1 MGTSIKRSVGIRV
14 ACAIAA
20 ILIFSGM
27 TTMNILRIEGTQDDS
42 VRASSM
48 LDQIQRAEVAHY
60 KWAAN
65 LSNALYA
72 GTEFTGSMDHTG
84 CVLGQW
90 LYSELNL
97 TDSQIESLRTQI
109 EPLHKELHASAGTA
123 LGLYANS
130 RTTAQQYYQETIQ
143 NNLTTLVGLLDKVVD
158 RGTALSTEYT
168 ATMNGTIAFMHL
180 STVICLVLA
189 LIGITSLVVY
199 FLQCV
204 VKPLVQIT
212 HRAQP
217 LQEGRLSLDLGY
229 RSKNEL
235 GQLAQTLES
244 SMGRVQE
251 YVADIDRVMAEL
263 AQGNFDVS
271 TSARYIGD
279 FQPIEEALGRFTVSI
294 SDAMSSIIQAEQRV
308 SSHAEQLSSGAQA
321 LAQGA
326 TEQASAVQELYA
338 TVDDLSKSAGRNAEA
353 AAAAGVIAQIALS
366 RPEVSLRYIRD
377 GKEELHTPG
386 DSKLISAIYAARGRE
401 FAKSLVS
408 VDGGEGV
415 TVRGFVTEPLA
426 GRGSR
431 AMQTFFCCGRLI
443 KSPLLTAALEE
454 AYANR
459 QMKGKF
465 PGCVLHIDLPLR
477 EVDVNVHPAKT
488 VVKFAGERAVFS
500 AVYHAVLSALE
511 ADQSHPQAVLK
522 NVEIPGVRKQ
532 DTVAENQLRINVGP
546 DNPGGASSFK
556 PHKPSPVD
564 PPRWSGPT
572 QPSIPTVVRVHDSTY
587 SPPAPVPP
595 QRPKPP
601 LERRCPSPQAGAE
614 DCVSR
619 SETYDVNKVSEPVCA
634 PHISPAAKS
643 ILRPSLRTGAPP
655 F

>member
-338 TVDDLSKSAGRNAEA
+338 TVDDLSKSAGRNVEA
-353 AAAAGVIAQIALS
+353 AANAQRSAKLTSEQVTLS
-366 RPEVSLRYIRD
+366 I
-377 GKEELHTPG
+377 KQMEEMV
-386 DSKLISAIYAARGRE
+386 A
-401 FAKSLVS
+401 AKSDEAAKATKDLIENS
-408 VDGGEGV
+408 VQS
-415 TVRGFVTEPLA
+415 TE
-426 GRGSR
+426 RGSR
-431 AMQTFFCCGRLI
+431 IVGEVSQSLKQALDLVVQSDEAIHSITEAVHQEAESLSQVSEGIGQISSVVQTNSASSEESAAVSSELFEQVHLLEDETKKFRL
-443 KSPLLTAALEE
+443 K
-454 AYANR
+454 
-459 QMKGKF
+459 
-465 PGCVLHIDLPLR
+465 
-477 EVDVNVHPAKT
+477 
-488 VVKFAGERAVFS
+488 
-500 AVYHAVLSALE
+500 
-511 ADQSHPQAVLK
+511 
-522 NVEIPGVRKQ
+522 
-532 DTVAENQLRINVGP
+532 
-546 DNPGGASSFK
+546 GGAQ
-556 PHKPSPVD
+556 
-564 PPRWSGPT
+564 T
-572 QPSIPTVVRVHDSTY
+572 
-587 SPPAPVPP
+587 
-595 QRPKPP
+595 
-601 LERRCPSPQAGAE
+601 AG
-614 DCVSR
+614 V
-619 SETYDVNKVSEPVCA
+619 
-634 PHISPAAKS
+634 
-643 ILRPSLRTGAPP
+643 

>member
-338 TVDDLSKSAGRNAEA
+338 TVDDLSKSAGRNVEA
-353 AAAAGVIAQIALS
+353 AANAQRSAKLTSEQVTLSSKQMEEMVAAMDDIAESSQQI
-366 RPEVSLRYIRD
+366 
-377 GKEELHTPG
+377 GKIIATIEN
-386 DSKLISAIYAARGRE
+386 IA
-401 FAKSLVS
+401 F
-408 VDGGEGV
+408 
-415 TVRGFVTEPLA
+415 
-426 GRGSR
+426 
-431 AMQTFFCCGRLI
+431 QTNI
-443 KSPLLTAALEE
+443 WP
-454 AYANR
+454 
-459 QMKGKF
+459 
-465 PGCVLHIDLPLR
+465 
-477 EVDVNVHPAKT
+477 
-488 VVKFAGERAVFS
+488 
-500 AVYHAVLSALE
+500 
-511 ADQSHPQAVLK
+511 
-522 NVEIPGVRKQ
+522 
-532 DTVAENQLRINVGP
+532 
-546 DNPGGASSFK
+546 
-556 PHKPSPVD
+556 
-564 PPRWSGPT
+564 
-572 QPSIPTVVRVHDSTY
+572 
-587 SPPAPVPP
+587 
-595 QRPKPP
+595 
-601 LERRCPSPQAGAE
+601 
-614 DCVSR
+614 
-619 SETYDVNKVSEPVCA
+619 
-634 PHISPAAKS
+634 
-643 ILRPSLRTGAPP
+643 
-655 F
+655 

>member
-212 HRAQP
+212 HRARP

-251 YVADIDRVMAEL
+251 YVTDIDRVMAEL

-338 TVDDLSKSAGRNAEA
+338 TVDDLSKSAGRNVEA
-353 AAAAGVIAQIALS
+353 AANAQRSAKLTSEQVTLSSKQMEEMVAAMDDIAESSQQIGKIIATIENIAFQTNILALNAAV
-366 RPEVSLRYIRD
+366 E
-377 GKEELHTPG
+377 
-386 DSKLISAIYAARGRE
+386 AARAGSAGKG
-401 FAKSLVS
+401 FAVVADEVRNLASKSDEAAKATKDLIENS
-408 VDGGEGV
+408 VQS
-415 TVRGFVTEPLA
+415 TE
-426 GRGSR
+426 RGSR
-431 AMQTFFCCGRLI
+431 IVGEVSQSLKQALDLVVQSDEAIHSITDAVHQEAESLSQVSEGIGQISSVVQTNSASSEESAAVSSELFEQVHLLEDETKKFRL
-443 KSPLLTAALEE
+443 K
-454 AYANR
+454 
-459 QMKGKF
+459 
-465 PGCVLHIDLPLR
+465 
-477 EVDVNVHPAKT
+477 
-488 VVKFAGERAVFS
+488 
-500 AVYHAVLSALE
+500 
-511 ADQSHPQAVLK
+511 
-522 NVEIPGVRKQ
+522 
-532 DTVAENQLRINVGP
+532 
-546 DNPGGASSFK
+546 GGAQ
-556 PHKPSPVD
+556 
-564 PPRWSGPT
+564 T
-572 QPSIPTVVRVHDSTY
+572 
-587 SPPAPVPP
+587 
-595 QRPKPP
+595 
-601 LERRCPSPQAGAE
+601 AG
-614 DCVSR
+614 V
-619 SETYDVNKVSEPVCA
+619 
-634 PHISPAAKS
+634 
-643 ILRPSLRTGAPP
+643 